1 MNKMEL
7 MKMWTEDYTKWIR
20 EEREHKR
27 VLNDLLDRMWNELT
41 DEEKEAVIHGIVMVE
56 DKIRDLVAKWSVMR
70 EKLKAE
76 EMLREEQGEL

>member
-1 MNKMEL
+1 MNKVEL

-56 DKIRDLVAKWSVMR
+56 DKIRDLVAKWSVVR

-76 EMLREEQGEL
+76 EKLLEEQVKL

>member
-1 MNKMEL
+1 MNKVEL

-76 EMLREEQGEL
+76 EMLREEQVKL

>member
-1 MNKMEL
+1 MSKMEL

-27 VLNDLLDRMWNELT
+27 VLNELLDRMWNELT